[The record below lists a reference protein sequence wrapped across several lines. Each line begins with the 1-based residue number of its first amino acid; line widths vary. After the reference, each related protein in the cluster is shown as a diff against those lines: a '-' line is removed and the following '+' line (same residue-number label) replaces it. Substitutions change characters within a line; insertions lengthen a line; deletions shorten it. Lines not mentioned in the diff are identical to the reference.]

1 MNRVLALLRQV
12 NVDWP
17 LLAGLLGLCAI
28 GLMLAYSAGGGAV
41 AALHSQGLRI
51 GIGVTLLL
59 LAAQVPVGWLQRLA
73 APLYVLTVLLLVA
86 VDVVGAI
93 GQGAQRWL
101 DLGVVRFQPSELAKI
116 TVPMMVARYLS
127 DRVLPPAPR
136 DVLVT
141 AALALVPVGLI
152 AAQPDL
158 GTSLLVAAAGLSVLF
173 LAGLGWRLI
182 GAFAALAAAGAPLL
196 WLFGMHDYQR
206 QRVLTLLDPERDPL
220 GTGYHIIQSTIAI
233 GSGGFYGKG
242 WLEGTQT
249 RLHFLPES
257 ATDFVFAVF
266 GEEFGLLGAVGLLLL
281 YGFIIGRGMHI
292 AMQAGDG
299 FARLFGGGLVCTFFV
314 YVLVNIGMVS
324 GIFPVVGVPLPLV
337 SYGGTSMVTLML
349 GFGMLT
355 GIRAHRKLWPA

>member
-1 MNRVLALLRQV
+1 MTRWLDPLGALKI
-12 NVDWP
+12 DWP
-17 LLAGLLGLCAI
+17 LLTGLLGLCTV
-28 GLMLAYSAGGGAV
+28 GLMLAYSASGGSDT
-41 AALHSQGLRI
+41 ALHSQGLRI
-51 GIGVTLLL
+51 GIGVTLLV
-59 LAAQVPVGWLQRLA
+59 LAAQVPIGWLQRLA
-73 APLYVLTVLLLVA
+73 APLYLLTVLLLVA
-86 VDVVGAI
+86 VDVAGAI

-101 DLGVVRFQPSELAKI
+101 DLGLVRFQPSELAKL

-127 DRVLPPAPR
+127 DRALPPTAR
-136 DVLVT
+136 DVLIT
-141 AALALVPVGLI
+141 ATLAVLPVGLI
-152 AAQPDL
+152 AVQPDL
-158 GTSLLVAAAGLSVLF
+158 GTALLVAAAGLSVLF

-182 GAFAALAAAGAPLL
+182 GTFAALAAAGAPLL

-206 QRVLTLLDPERDPL
+206 QRILTLFDPERDPL
-220 GTGYHIIQSTIAI
+220 GSGYHIIQSTIAI

-266 GEEFGLLGAVGLLLL
+266 GEEFGLLGAIGLLAL
-281 YGFIIGRGMHI
+281 YGFIIGRAMSI

-299 FARLFGGGLVCTFFV
+299 FGRLFGGGLVCTFFV
-314 YVLVNIGMVS
+314 YILVNIGMVS
-324 GIFPVVGVPLPLV
+324 GVFPVVGVPLPLV

-355 GIRAHRKLWPA
+355 GIGAHRKLWPA

>member
-1 MNRVLALLRQV
+1 MNRWLALLRQIRI
-12 NVDWP
+12 DWP
-17 LLAGLLGLCAI
+17 LLTGLLGLCSI
-28 GLMLAYSAGGGAV
+28 GLLLAYSAGGGA
-41 AALHSQGLRI
+41 APALHNQGLRV
-51 GIGVTLLL
+51 GLGLLL
-59 LAAQVPVGWLQRLA
+59 LLIAAQVPVGWLHRLA
-73 APLYVLTVLLLVA
+73 APVYLLTLLLLVV
-86 VDVVGAI
+86 VDAIGAI

-101 DLGVVRFQPSELAKI
+101 DLGVLRFQPSELAKLA
-116 TVPMMVARYLS
+116 VPMMVARYLS
-127 DRVLPPAPR
+127 DRALPPTLH
-136 DVLVT
+136 DVLAGV
-141 AALALVPVGLI
+141 ALALMPVVLI

-158 GTSLLVAAAGLSVLF
+158 GTALLVAAAGLSVLF

-182 GAFAALAAAGAPLL
+182 GAFAALAAAGAPLM

-206 QRVLTLLDPERDPL
+206 QRVLTLFDPQRDPL
-220 GTGYHIIQSTIAI
+220 GTGYHIIQSKIAI

-249 RLHFLPES
+249 RLRFLPES

-292 AMQAGDG
+292 AMQASDG
-299 FARLFGGGLVCTFFV
+299 FGRLFGGGLVCTFFV

-324 GIFPVVGVPLPLV
+324 GVFPVVGVPLPLV

>member
-1 MNRVLALLRQV
+1 MNRWLALLRQV
-12 NVDWP
+12 NIDWP
-17 LLAGLLGLCAI
+17 LLLGLLGVCSI
-28 GLMLAYSAGGGAV
+28 GLLLAYSAGGGAL
-41 AALHSQGLRI
+41 AALQSQALRVALGL
-51 GIGVTLLL
+51 GLLVL
-59 LAAQVPVGWLQRLA
+59 VAQVPVGWLQRLA
-73 APLYVLTVLLLVA
+73 APLYLLTLLLLLVVEA
-86 VDVVGAI
+86 VGVI

-101 DLGVVRFQPSELAKI
+101 DLGVLRFQPSELAKLV
-116 TVPMMVARYLS
+116 VPMMVARYLS
-127 DRVLPPAPR
+127 DRALPPAPR
-136 DVLVT
+136 DVLVSV
-141 AALALVPVGLI
+141 ALVLAPVVLI

-158 GTSLLVAAAGLSVLF
+158 GTALLVAAAGLSVLF

-182 GAFAALAAAGAPLL
+182 GAFAALAAAAAPLL

-206 QRVLTLLDPERDPL
+206 QRVLTLFDPERDPL
-220 GTGYHIIQSTIAI
+220 GSGYHIIQSTIAI

-266 GEEFGLLGAVGLLLL
+266 GEEFGLLGAIGLLLL

-292 AMQAGDG
+292 AMQASDG
-299 FARLFGGGLVCTFFV
+299 FGRLFAGGLVCTFFV